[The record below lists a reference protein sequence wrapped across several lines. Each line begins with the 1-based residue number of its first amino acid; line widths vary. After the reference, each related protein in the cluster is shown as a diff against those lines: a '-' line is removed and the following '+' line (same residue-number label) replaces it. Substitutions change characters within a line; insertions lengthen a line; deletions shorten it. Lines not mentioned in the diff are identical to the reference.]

1 MYITNRFCANEGAPC
16 WSSVNNNVHD
26 RVKNNPPPD
35 LTLNIVHVSDSFC
48 ESRFCFLTLTWGAK
62 HFDEKREFVK
72 SHGDVKQKFE
82 SGWAMGTWGSSPV
95 AASTIKH
102 AALEKTVTSITFTH
116 IYSTKK
122 SSLQDVIMV
131 VLPSQSGHAKTIILH
146 FAHGR
151 SFYLHGGLK
160 QSRSSLPA
168 AWVPYQHHT
177 KKLATWHKLV
187 SNQRIF
193 KMCVRKMAFLFIKNL
208 HTYIYVKDV

>member
-1 MYITNRFCANEGAPC
+1 MGYGDERLISCGR
-16 WSSVNNNVHD
+16 
-26 RVKNNPPPD
+26 
-35 LTLNIVHVSDSFC
+35 LNHWHWRQTHMSTS
-48 ESRFCFLTLTWGAK
+48 T
-62 HFDEKREFVK
+62 

-82 SGWAMGTWGSSPV
+82 SGWATGAWGSSPV
-95 AASTIKH
+95 AASTINTQHWKKQSH
-102 AALEKTVTSITFTH
+102 Q
-116 IYSTKK
+116 STKK

>member
-1 MYITNRFCANEGAPC
+1 M
-16 WSSVNNNVHD
+16 
-26 RVKNNPPPD
+26 
-35 LTLNIVHVSDSFC
+35 
-48 ESRFCFLTLTWGAK
+48 
-62 HFDEKREFVK
+62 
-72 SHGDVKQKFE
+72 
-82 SGWAMGTWGSSPV
+82 

-102 AALEKTVTSITFTH
+102 AALEKTVTPITFTH

-208 HTYIYVKDV
+208 HSYIYVKTYSMVFLLYIYECEYLYSKIMYITICILSGWLLARIQERYV